1 MFQGVGGGGMV
12 CRGVWYVW
20 CGICVICVSGVW
32 CVQVYV
38 VCDVLCGGGI
48 CDVCG
53 VCDVV

>member
-1 MFQGVGGGGMV
+1 MV